1 MRTTALLTS
10 LKLWQVAAVGFV
22 VGVGLHALAFTAILD
37 DGGDGASTSPAP
49 VQLVPAEQPLATPVA
64 TPVVLPDRM
73 SCDEILGTQYR
84 SIPERDWY
92 RSNCT

>member
-1 MRTTALLTS
+1 MRTTARRTS
-10 LKLWQVAAVGFV
+10 LKLWQVAAIGFV

-37 DGGDGASTSPAP
+37 DGGDGASTLPAP
-49 VQLVPAEQPLATPVA
+49 VELVPAEQPLATPV
-64 TPVVLPDRM
+64 VLPDRT
-73 SCDEILGTQYR
+73 SCAEILGTQYR